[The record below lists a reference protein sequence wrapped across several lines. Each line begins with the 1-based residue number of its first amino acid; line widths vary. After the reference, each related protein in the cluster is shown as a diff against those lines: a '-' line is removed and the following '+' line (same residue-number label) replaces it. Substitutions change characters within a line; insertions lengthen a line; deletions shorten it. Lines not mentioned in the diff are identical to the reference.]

1 MLRELHIKNYA
12 LIDEIRVEFS
22 AGLNI
27 ITGETGAGKSILIG
41 SLGQVL
47 GERATP
53 DFIRT
58 GADRYVVEALFLLDG
73 THPVFAVLK
82 QLGVETEAG
91 ELILRRETFTEG
103 HSRCYAND
111 TQVTARALRS
121 IGDLLVDIHG
131 PHSHQSLLKVEKH
144 VDFLDSF
151 GQMEEL
157 VGQMGREYH
166 RLNCLRGELEELRQ
180 RKAAAEE
187 KRELYSF
194 QLKEITDASSDLES
208 WEQLEQ
214 ECTVLENRERLA
226 EDVIQLY
233 DLLYDGEDSVAER
246 LGRGAHWLKDAA
258 RFDQILAEKNKTYDS
273 LIYEVEDLSFF
284 LRDYGEKLQDAP
296 QRLEDL
302 RNKLA
307 GLEQMK
313 RKYGECVEKIWER
326 KEFLEKEL
334 VLSGNIDQQIEE
346 VEGTVQELQEGF
358 SRRCASVSRK
368 RRAAASHLAVQ
379 VESSLKQLGIPNAQF
394 EVRFFDREDPE
405 GTVEIDGKRFNPG
418 PTGIE
423 EVEFFISTNVGEE
436 KKSLVKIVSLGEVSR
451 IMLSLKSILVEVD
464 AIPTLIFDEID
475 VGVSGR
481 IAEAVGR
488 KMKQL
493 SATHQIISITHLPQ
507 IAKMADRHLSVFK
520 KVKDGRSTTRAVGLT
535 EEERIEEI
543 AKLLEGEQISQTA
556 IRHAEEM
563 LHQRERSTRR

>member
-1 MLRELHIKNYA
+1 
-12 LIDEIRVEFS
+12 
-22 AGLNI
+22 
-27 ITGETGAGKSILIG
+27 
-41 SLGQVL
+41 
-47 GERATP
+47 
-53 DFIRT
+53 
-58 GADRYVVEALFLLDG
+58 
-73 THPVFAVLK
+73 
-82 QLGVETEAG
+82 
-91 ELILRRETFTEG
+91 
-103 HSRCYAND
+103 
-111 TQVTARALRS
+111 
-121 IGDLLVDIHG
+121 
-131 PHSHQSLLKVEKH
+131 
-144 VDFLDSF
+144 
-151 GQMEEL
+151 
-157 VGQMGREYH
+157 
-166 RLNCLRGELEELRQ
+166 
-180 RKAAAEE
+180 
-187 KRELYSF
+187 
-194 QLKEITDASSDLES
+194 
-208 WEQLEQ
+208 
-214 ECTVLENRERLA
+214 
-226 EDVIQLY
+226 
-233 DLLYDGEDSVAER
+233 
-246 LGRGAHWLKDAA
+246 KDAA

-273 LIYEVEDLSFF
+273 LICEVEDLSFF

-307 GLEQMK
+307 GLEQIK
-313 RKYGECVEKIWER
+313 RKYGESVEKVWER

-346 VEGTVQELQEGF
+346 VEGSVQELQEGF

-394 EVRFFDREDPE
+394 EARFFDREDPE

-436 KKSLVKIVSLGEVSR
+436 KKSLVKIVSLGEISR

-520 KVKDGRSTTRAVGLT
+520 KVKDGRSTTRAAGLT

-543 AKLLEGEQISQTA
+543 AKLLEGELISQTA

-563 LHQRERSTRR
+563 LRQRERSTPR